1 MDWLLNNPIADLSG
15 PAFLLVYAL
24 LAAAII
30 VASRLQVRAGD
41 ASLAVPLP
49 PVATDRDPSQVAY
62 LRGGPNE
69 LLRFTI
75 FDLIRLGFLR
85 LCDAPPGGKA
95 QKQQIVAT
103 GIPGSEQ
110 LTGFQREVVTFYATP
125 HTTAELFKS
134 NLGAAAILEGDTT
147 YKPALEAEH
156 FLSSPEVRSNATLVR
171 LYGALVLTGFA
182 AYRLFVAMMKG
193 HNNVIFLTFMVIMAL
208 VALLL
213 LTTVPRLSRRGREYL
228 SRLATA
234 LQPSSAGPA
243 LAGAAVVPI
252 LVAAGGMAALAG
264 TEYAQMN
271 AMFPRRAANS
281 SGGCSSS
288 CSGGCGS
295 SSSSSSS
302 SCSSGSSCGGGS
314 GCGG

>member
-1 MDWLLNNPIADLSG
+1 MMDWLLNNPIADLSG
-15 PAFLLVYAL
+15 PAFLLVYAV
-24 LAAAII
+24 LATALI
-30 VASRLQVRAGD
+30 VASRLQIRAAD
-41 ASLAVPLP
+41 TSLAAPLP
-49 PVATDRDPSQVAY
+49 PVATDRDPYQVAY

-75 FDLIRLGFLR
+75 FDLIRLGFLKI
-85 LCDAPPGGKA
+85 CDAPAGAKA

-103 GIPGSEQ
+103 GIPGTEQ

-134 NLGAAAILEGDTT
+134 NLGAAAILAGDTT
-147 YKPALEAEH
+147 YKPVLEAEH
-156 FLSSPEVRSNATLVR
+156 FLSPPEVRSNATLVR
-171 LYGALVLTGFA
+171 LYGALLLTGFA

-234 LQPSSAGPA
+234 LKPSSAGPA

-271 AMFPRRAANS
+271 AMFPHRVSSS
-281 SGGCSSS
+281 SGS

-295 SSSSSSS
+295 SDN
-302 SCSSGSSCGGGS
+302 SG
-314 GCGG
+314 